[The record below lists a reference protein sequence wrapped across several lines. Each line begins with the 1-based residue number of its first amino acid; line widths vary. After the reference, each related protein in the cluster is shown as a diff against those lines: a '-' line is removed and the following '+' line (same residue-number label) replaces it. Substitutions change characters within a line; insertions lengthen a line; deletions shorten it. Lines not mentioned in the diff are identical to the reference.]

1 MANIPIDIDT
11 LRYLASGVLEAL
23 RYLHEN
29 NVVHK
34 DLRDTSVYIDRMGVV
49 RLSDYSLDKRLSD
62 MYHSNSLA
70 KTEHDFPTIQG
81 RGGKKAD
88 IYRFGILL
96 LSLLKGTIISGEEI
110 DLTEISQV
118 DFLCGNMHNSVYM
131 YNTIDRHTAQF

>member
-1 MANIPIDIDT
+1 MANVPIDVDT
-11 LRYLASGVLEAL
+11 LRYLANGVLDAL

-110 DLTEISQV
+110 DLAEISQV
-118 DFLCGNMHNSVYM
+118 DFLCVIYV
-131 YNTIDRHTAQF
+131 

>member
-1 MANIPIDIDT
+1 MTENIPVNVDI
-11 LRYLASGVLEAL
+11 LRHLATGILEAL
-23 RYLHEN
+23 KYLHEN

-34 DLRDTSVYIDRMGVV
+34 DLRDTSVYIDQMGIV

-62 MYHSNSLA
+62 IYYSSSLE

-96 LSLLKGTIISGEEI
+96 FSLLKGTIISGDEI
-110 DLTEISQV
+110 DLTIISQV
-118 DFLCGNMHNSVYM
+118 CLF
-131 YNTIDRHTAQF
+131 